1 MKSHV
6 TLMRATALLVAVAAL
21 PVARI
26 PAFPRV
32 ATAAVLSLALWR
44 LILGSSGRALLG
56 RQARLVLQT
65 AASAA
70 VLFLLLVSARGVIPP
85 VVAILLLVTT
95 VQGVSL
101 LARQT
106 PAVLFRMTLLSTTQA
121 AGAAFVVRD
130 PTALGLAGLYMVA
143 LVATVLFFERS
154 LAELRAQED
163 RAVRG
168 RVRVDEDAGL
178 PLRAWTSTLV
188 LLAVGGA
195 VGGGLLYVAAPRNL
209 AILARGDMGSGAD
222 AQGELAGEVA
232 ASTDGAGVFITGPD
246 TMTQGI
252 RLGDVGKIKRDL
264 TPYFEV
270 TLPTGRRPFLRENTY
285 DHYADATWT
294 MHRGEGARLPEQIGP
309 SPTRSGWLD
318 LRQEDDLERGFDL
331 ELRLYRGT
339 HRRLYLERD
348 GVRLRVVRD
357 GRPLRAVLWRL
368 DNEQLDSALDLRPE
382 DRIEARIVPPIEDP
396 RVLEGTTSDRRS
408 SPRPSFLQLPDSA
421 RPLEAVARQVVGSE
435 TNAYRRAQRLI
446 AWFGGD
452 AFTYTLSMP
461 EVNTATPVVD
471 FVTRVRR
478 GHCEYF
484 ASALTLM
491 LRSLGHPARVAKGF
505 RGGDAQEGRGTWIV
519 RGSHYHAWTEM
530 HFAGVG
536 WVPLDATP
544 PDNTAIDAESVT
556 RVADTAEEGAAP
568 WISRF
573 LSYGR
578 EDHQAI
584 LAAFARGLDRVVLR
598 PVRWIFSGVRLFLA
612 LPLLA
617 WLALRWG
624 YGRRRRRLAARA
636 GLRSP
641 SELEGPYGAML
652 GLLARRG
659 IRRGR
664 HQTPREFVVEAAR
677 RVPEAAQAIQGVTA
691 YHEGERYARSPVQ
704 AEERRRV
711 KGVLKDLE
719 GALESGSRRTRH
731 RRT

>member
-6 TLMRATALLVAVAAL
+6 PLIRATALLVAVAAL

-26 PAFPRV
+26 PVFPRV
-32 ATAAVLSLALWR
+32 ATALLLSLALWR
-44 LILGSSGRALLG
+44 MVLGSSGRVLVG
-56 RQARLVLQT
+56 RHVRLVLQT

-130 PTALGLAGLYMVA
+130 PAALGLAGLYMVV
-143 LVATVLFFERS
+143 LLATVLFFERS
-154 LAELRAQED
+154 LAEVRAQED
-163 RAVRG
+163 RSVRG
-168 RVRVDEDAGL
+168 RMRVDPGAVL
-178 PLRAWTSTLV
+178 PLRAWATTLGF
-188 LLAVGGA
+188 LAVVGA
-195 VGGGLLYVAAPRNL
+195 VGGGLLYVAAPRHL
-209 AILARGDMGSGAD
+209 AVLGRRDAGTGAD
-222 AQGELAGEVA
+222 ADGDVASEVS
-232 ASTDGAGVFITGPD
+232 ASADGAGSFITGPD
-246 TMTQGI
+246 TTTQGI

-270 TLPTGRRPFLRENTY
+270 RLPPGRRPFLRENTY
-285 DHYADATWT
+285 DHYGDASWT
-294 MHRGEGARLPEQIGP
+294 MHKGEGARLPERIGP
-309 SPTRSGWLD
+309 PPTRSGWLD
-318 LRQEDDLERGFDL
+318 LRQEDDAERGFDL

-348 GVRLRVVRD
+348 GVRIRVVRD
-357 GRPLRAVLWRL
+357 GRPLRAILWRL

-382 DRIEARIVPPIEDP
+382 DRIEVRIVPPIEDG
-396 RVLEGTTSDRRS
+396 RVLQATTSDHRS
-408 SPRPSFLQLPDSA
+408 SPRTSFLQLPDSA
-421 RPLEAVARQVVGSE
+421 RPLEAVAREVVGDE

-446 AWFGGD
+446 AWFGSD

-536 WVPLDATP
+536 WIPLDATP
-544 PDNTAIDAESVT
+544 PDNTALDAESVT
-556 RVADTAEEGAAP
+556 RVAGTAEEGAVP

-573 LSYGR
+573 LSYGT
-578 EDHQAI
+578 EDHQKV
-584 LAAFARGLDRVVLR
+584 LATLGRGLDRVIVRPLR
-598 PVRWIFSGVRLFLA
+598 WLFGGPRLFLA
-612 LPLLA
+612 LPLL
-617 WLALRWG
+617 LLLTFRWVH
-624 YGRRRRRLAARA
+624 GRRRRRLAARA
-636 GLRSP
+636 GVASP
-641 SELEGPYGAML
+641 ADLQGPYGIML

-664 HQTPREFVVEAAR
+664 HQTPREFVAEVVR
-677 RVPEAAQAIQGVTA
+677 RVPDAAHALRGVTA
-691 YHEGERYARSPVQ
+691 HHERERYARRPVPV
-704 AEERRRV
+704 EERGRV
-711 KGVLKDLE
+711 KGDLK
-719 GALESGSRRTRH
+719 ALQSALDAGSRRTRPK
-731 RRT
+731 RT